1 MLDTS
6 NLPRA
11 DGDQKLKYIV
21 VVHSS
26 LNQTVW
32 SPMVAFVSGS
42 EARKSDQSRWVTSEP
57 TRNGRLRFE
66 SKRARIPAKSWQ
78 VRIRVDE
85 ISDPTL
91 YPTRQ
96 EFGQV
101 AEGEGQERYWS
112 LKLDFGYPPYCTERW
127 ILAVKPPQKHKSQN
141 GRKITG
147 TTPQLR
153 PVAKDQKRGR
163 DDLSQLGPRDIPQ
176 AHHQFHNSGG
186 KDPRPGVA
194 FPARS
199 SSPAVQQ
206 ETF

>member
-1 MLDTS
+1 MGYLGTDTQ
-6 NLPRA
+6 R
-11 DGDQKLKYIV
+11 
-21 VVHSS
+21 
-26 LNQTVW
+26 T
-32 SPMVAFVSGS
+32 
-42 EARKSDQSRWVTSEP
+42 
-57 TRNGRLRFE
+57 LRFE
-66 SKRARIPAKSWQ
+66 SKRASIPAKSWQ

-112 LKLDFGYPPYCTERW
+112 LKLDFGYHPYCTERW
-127 ILAVKPPQKHKSQN
+127 ILAVKPPKKHKSQN
-141 GRKITG
+141 GRKIPPDHPVRGRDEAGITG

-163 DDLSQLGPRDIPQ
+163 ADLSQLGPRDIPRV
-176 AHHQFHNSGG
+176 HHPFHNSGG